1 MNVSPTPT
9 TRIHTIHPKT
19 QILGDPLSAVQT
31 RSKVHKNSEAHA
43 LISYIQKQQRN
54 NHKDFQHCLF
64 ACFLSQVEPKKISQ
78 ALEDKSWGG
87 YLKLLLPSKGYY
99 CQASVNAA
107 KYNDDDLEE
116 MDLKW
121 QGHFAR
127 DYIAKWNQDSRR
139 RDGGYNKNKARDISR
154 RPASQDDS
162 KALVIINGEAVDW
175 FGHVEE
181 DTQNFALMAYS
192 SSNSGS
198 DNEV

>member
-1 MNVSPTPT
+1 
-9 TRIHTIHPKT
+9 
-19 QILGDPLSAVQT
+19 
-31 RSKVHKNSEAHA
+31 
-43 LISYIQKQQRN
+43 
-54 NHKDFQHCLF
+54 
-64 ACFLSQVEPKKISQ
+64 
-78 ALEDKSWGG
+78 
-87 YLKLLLPSKGYY
+87 
-99 CQASVNAA
+99 
-107 KYNDDDLEE
+107 NDDDLEE

-127 DYIAKWNQDSRR
+127 DYRAKWNEDSRR

-162 KALVIINGEAVDW
+162 KALVTINGEAVDW

-198 DNEV
+198 NNEV